1 MIKEM
6 TARDLKHG
14 EEPQNREATFKR
26 VMLTM
31 DQSYNNSVDA
41 MTTVQRLLDYCF
53 FRGDL
58 YMAVEK
64 PEYTLYDY
72 ILESNNKEHLGFND
86 KLQAK
91 VYRQVADNLRKTLKK
106 LSRLGIAIN
115 RNQID
120 PRTIGLQF
128 S

>member
-6 TARDLKHG
+6 TARDMKHG

-31 DQSYNNSVDA
+31 EQSYNNSLDS
-41 MTTVQRLLDYCF
+41 MTTVQRLLDYCY

-72 ILESNNKEHLGFND
+72 ILESSKEALMGCND

-91 VYRQVADNLRKTLKK
+91 VYRQVAENLRKTLKK
-106 LSRLGIAIN
+106 LSRLGIMIN

>member
-1 MIKEM
+1 M
-6 TARDLKHG
+6 KHG

-31 DQSYNNSVDA
+31 EQSYNNSLDS
-41 MTTVQRLLDYCF
+41 MTTVQRLLDYCY

-72 ILESNNKEHLGFND
+72 ILESSKEALMGCND

-91 VYRQVADNLRKTLKK
+91 VYRQVAENLRKTLKK
-106 LSRLGIAIN
+106 LSRLGIMIN